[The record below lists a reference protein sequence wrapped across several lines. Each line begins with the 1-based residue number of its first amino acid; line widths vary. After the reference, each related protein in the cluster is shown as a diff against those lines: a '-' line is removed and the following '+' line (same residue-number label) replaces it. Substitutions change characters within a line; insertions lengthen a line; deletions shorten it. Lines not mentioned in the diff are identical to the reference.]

1 MAGYAELHCL
11 THFSFLR
18 SAADPERLAERAK
31 ALGYAALAVTDEC
44 SVAGAVRMHQACQA
58 EGLKLIVGS
67 EFTLEEGPKIVLLA
81 PDRTSYGA
89 LCSLITQARRRC
101 EKGHYRLS
109 LRDLTAQ
116 RTAQGLALWL
126 PDPTRSM
133 EVQRPWGEALKAAF
147 PERLWLALG
156 CFDEGD
162 DVARY
167 QQAYALGQALALPL
181 TAAGDVRLVTPED
194 KPLHDVLTAIRLGRP
209 VTSLGS
215 ALHSNGERHLQPW
228 ATLQRRYPPEL
239 LAETLR
245 IADRCH
251 FSLAQL
257 RYEYPEE
264 LVPPGQ
270 TPSSHLR
277 SLTFAGAAERWPSGI
292 PDRVT
297 RQLEHELTLIE
308 ALGYEYFFLTVYDIV
323 AFARSEGILCQGRGS
338 AANSAVCYCLG
349 ITEVDPSQSQ
359 LLFERFISKERNEP
373 PDIDVDFEHQRR
385 EEVIQYIYR
394 KYGRDRAALAATVIA
409 YRLRSALRDVGKAL
423 GFEAAFIEK
432 LARQARGWER
442 SRGLPELFSAC
453 GADPRAPALR
463 RYQALVTQLLGVPR
477 HLSQHVGGF
486 VISRG
491 PLAELVPVENASMA
505 ERTVIQWDK
514 DDLEALGLLKVDV
527 LALGMLSA
535 LRRSLEL
542 LAPLREGPRSLADI
556 PREDPDTYAML
567 QRGDALGVFQVESR
581 AQLAM
586 LPRLKPACFYDL
598 VVEVAIVRPGPI
610 QGDMVHPYLRRRQGL
625 EAVDYPNA
633 AVREVLER
641 TLGVPIFQE
650 QVIKLAMVAAGFSGG
665 EADALRRAMAAWK
678 RQGGLSHFRDKLLR
692 GMRERGHD
700 EAFAERLFAQIQG
713 FGEYGFPES
722 HAASF
727 AVLVYCSAWLK
738 RHEPAAFYAGLLN
751 SLPMGFYSADQLLQ
765 DARRHGLEI
774 RPVDV
779 QCSHWDYTLEPSPQ
793 SPGPG
798 QRGPGPWH
806 YDYAS
811 PQAALRMG
819 LRQIKGLQRN
829 SAERLIQARDTGGP
843 FNSLSE
849 LRRRA
854 QLDAGSLRCL
864 AQGDAL
870 QALTGHRHQSHWAR
884 AALLPATPLL
894 GDEAPR
900 DEVSLRPPRLA
911 ESLRADYEN
920 LGTTLRPHPL
930 ALLRSRPRFQKLPR
944 AEDLRSLRNGRF
956 LRLAGIVTGRQRPGT
971 ASGVLF
977 LTLEDE
983 TGFINVIVWPRVLER
998 FRAVVLGASL
1008 LYVKGVLQREG
1019 EVIHV
1024 VGGAFFDESAQ
1035 LADLPLKARD
1045 FH

>member
-116 RTAQGLALWL
+116 RTAQSLALWL

-133 EVQRPWGEALKAAF
+133 ETQRPWGEALKTAF

-162 DVARY
+162 DLARY
-167 QQAYALGQALALPL
+167 HEAYALGQALALPL

-194 KPLHDVLTAIRLGRP
+194 KPLHDVLTAIRLGHP
-209 VTSLGS
+209 VASLGS

-228 ATLQRRYPPEL
+228 ATLRRRYPSEL

-292 PDRVT
+292 PDSVT

-323 AFARSEGILCQGRGS
+323 AFARSKGILCQGRGS
-338 AANSAVCYCLG
+338 AANSAVCYCLA

-453 GADPRAPALR
+453 GADPTAPALR

-491 PLAELVPVENASMA
+491 PLAELVPVENASMT

-610 QGDMVHPYLRRRQGL
+610 QGDMVHPFLRRRQGL
-625 EAVDYPNA
+625 EAVHYPNT

-678 RQGGLSHFRDKLLR
+678 RQGGLSHFRDKLLQ

-819 LRQIKGLQRN
+819 LRQIKGLERN
-829 SAERLIQARDTGGP
+829 SAERLIQAREAGGP
-843 FNSLSE
+843 FKSLPE

-894 GDEAPR
+894 GDEDPR

-911 ESLRADYEN
+911 ESLQADYEN

-983 TGFINVIVWPRVLER
+983 TGFINVIVWPQVLER

-1035 LADLPLKARD
+1035 LADLPLRARD

>member
-116 RTAQGLALWL
+116 RTAQSLALWL
-126 PDPTRSM
+126 PDPSHSI
-133 EVQRPWGEALKAAF
+133 EAQQPWGEALKAAF

-162 DVARY
+162 DAGRY
-167 QQAYALGQALALPL
+167 HQVYALGQALALPL

-209 VTSLGS
+209 VASLGS

-228 ATLQRRYPPEL
+228 ATLQRRYTPEL
-239 LAETLR
+239 LAETLH

-277 SLTFAGAAERWPSGI
+277 SLTFAGAAQRWPSGI
-292 PDRVT
+292 PDSVT

-323 AFARSEGILCQGRGS
+323 AFARGEGILCQGRGS
-338 AANSAVCYCLG
+338 AANSAVCYCLA

-453 GADPRAPALR
+453 GADPTVPALR
-463 RYQALVTQLLGVPR
+463 RYQALVSQLLGAPR

-542 LAPLREGPRSLADI
+542 LAPLREGPRSLTDI

-625 EAVDYPNA
+625 EAVHYPNA

-779 QCSHWDYTLEPSPQ
+779 QASHWDYTLEPSPE

-819 LRQIKGLQRN
+819 FRQIKGLRRD
-829 SAERLIQARDTGGP
+829 SIERLIQAREAGGP
-843 FNSLSE
+843 FKSLPE

-870 QALTGHRHQSHWAR
+870 QTLSGHRHQSHWAR

-894 GDEAPR
+894 GDERPR
-900 DEVSLRPPRLA
+900 DEVNLRAPRLA

-930 ALLRSRPRFQKLPR
+930 ALLRSRSRFRKLPR

-1024 VGGAFFDESAQ
+1024 VAGAFFDESAQ

>member
-116 RTAQGLALWL
+116 RTAQNLALWL

-133 EVQRPWGEALKAAF
+133 EAQRPWGEALKAAF
-147 PERLWLALG
+147 PARLWLALG

-167 QQAYALGQALALPL
+167 HQAYALGQALALPL
-181 TAAGDVRLVTPED
+181 TVAGDVRLVTPED

-209 VTSLGS
+209 VASLGS

-829 SAERLIQARDTGGP
+829 SAERLIQARDAGGP
-843 FNSLSE
+843 FKSLSE

-1008 LYVKGVLQREG
+1008 LYLKGVLQREG

>member
-116 RTAQGLALWL
+116 RTAQSLALWL

-133 EVQRPWGEALKAAF
+133 ETQRPWGEALKTAF

-162 DVARY
+162 DLARY
-167 QQAYALGQALALPL
+167 HEAYALGQALALPL

-194 KPLHDVLTAIRLGRP
+194 KPLHDVLTAIRLGHP
-209 VTSLGS
+209 VASLGS

-228 ATLQRRYPPEL
+228 ATLRRRYPSEL

-292 PDRVT
+292 PDSVT

-323 AFARSEGILCQGRGS
+323 AFARSKGILCQGRGS
-338 AANSAVCYCLG
+338 AANSAVCYCLA

-453 GADPRAPALR
+453 GADPTAPALR

-491 PLAELVPVENASMA
+491 PLAELVPVENASMT

-610 QGDMVHPYLRRRQGL
+610 QGDMVHPFLRRRQGL
-625 EAVDYPNA
+625 EAVHYPNT

-678 RQGGLSHFRDKLLR
+678 RQGGLSHFRDKLLQ

-829 SAERLIQARDTGGP
+829 SAERLIQAREAGGP
-843 FNSLSE
+843 FKSLPE

-894 GDEAPR
+894 GDEDPR

-911 ESLRADYEN
+911 ESLQADYEN

-930 ALLRSRPRFQKLPR
+930 ALLRSRPRFQNLPR

-983 TGFINVIVWPRVLER
+983 TGFINVIVWPQVLER

-1035 LADLPLKARD
+1035 LADLPLRARD

>member
-1 MAGYAELHCL
+1 
-11 THFSFLR
+11 
-18 SAADPERLAERAK
+18 
-31 ALGYAALAVTDEC
+31 
-44 SVAGAVRMHQACQA
+44 
-58 EGLKLIVGS
+58 
-67 EFTLEEGPKIVLLA
+67 
-81 PDRTSYGA
+81 
-89 LCSLITQARRRC
+89 
-101 EKGHYRLS
+101 
-109 LRDLTAQ
+109 
-116 RTAQGLALWL
+116 
-126 PDPTRSM
+126 
-133 EVQRPWGEALKAAF
+133 
-147 PERLWLALG
+147 
-156 CFDEGD
+156 
-162 DVARY
+162 
-167 QQAYALGQALALPL
+167 
-181 TAAGDVRLVTPED
+181 
-194 KPLHDVLTAIRLGRP
+194 
-209 VTSLGS
+209 
-215 ALHSNGERHLQPW
+215 HLQPW

-239 LAETLR
+239 LAETLH

-297 RQLEHELTLIE
+297 GQLEHELTLIE

-843 FNSLSE
+843 FKSLSE

>member
-116 RTAQGLALWL
+116 RTAQSLALWL

-133 EVQRPWGEALKAAF
+133 ETQRPWGEALKTAF

-162 DVARY
+162 DLARY
-167 QQAYALGQALALPL
+167 HEAYALGQALALPL

-194 KPLHDVLTAIRLGRP
+194 KPLHDVLTAIRLGHP
-209 VTSLGS
+209 VASLGS

-228 ATLQRRYPPEL
+228 ATLRRRYPSEL

-292 PDRVT
+292 PDSVT

-323 AFARSEGILCQGRGS
+323 AFARSKGILCQGRGS
-338 AANSAVCYCLG
+338 AANSAVCYCLA

-453 GADPRAPALR
+453 GADPTAPALR

-491 PLAELVPVENASMA
+491 PLAELVPVENASMT

-610 QGDMVHPYLRRRQGL
+610 QGDMVHPFLRRRQGL
-625 EAVDYPNA
+625 EAVHYPNT

-678 RQGGLSHFRDKLLR
+678 RQGGLSHFRDKLLQ

-829 SAERLIQARDTGGP
+829 SAERLIQAREAGGP
-843 FNSLSE
+843 FKSLPE

-894 GDEAPR
+894 GDEDPR

-911 ESLRADYEN
+911 ESLQADYEN

-983 TGFINVIVWPRVLER
+983 TGFINVIVWPQVLER

-1035 LADLPLKARD
+1035 LADLPLRARD

>member
-116 RTAQGLALWL
+116 RTAQNLALWL

-133 EVQRPWGEALKAAF
+133 EAQRPWGEALKAAF
-147 PERLWLALG
+147 PARLWLALG

-167 QQAYALGQALALPL
+167 HQAYALGQALALPL
-181 TAAGDVRLVTPED
+181 TVAGDVRLVTPED

-209 VTSLGS
+209 VASLGS

-239 LAETLR
+239 LAETLH

-297 RQLEHELTLIE
+297 GQLEHELTLIE

-819 LRQIKGLQRN
+819 LIQIKGLQRN

-843 FNSLSE
+843 FKSLSE

-854 QLDAGSLRCL
+854 QLDARSLRCL

>member
-67 EFTLEEGPKIVLLA
+67 EFTLEEGPKILLLA
-81 PDRTSYGA
+81 PDRASYGA

-116 RTAQGLALWL
+116 RTAQSLALWL
-126 PDPTRSM
+126 PDPTRS
-133 EVQRPWGEALKAAF
+133 VAAQRPWGEALKAAF

-167 QQAYALGQALALPL
+167 HQAYALGQALALPL

-209 VTSLGS
+209 VASLGS

-338 AANSAVCYCLG
+338 AANSAVCYCLA
-349 ITEVDPSQSQ
+349 ITEVDPSESQ

-453 GADPRAPALR
+453 GADPTAPALR

-843 FNSLSE
+843 FKSLSE

-894 GDEAPR
+894 GDEGPR

-930 ALLRSRPRFQKLPR
+930 ALLRSRPCFQKLPR

-998 FRAVVLGASL
+998 FRAIVLGASL

>member
-116 RTAQGLALWL
+116 RTAQNLALWL

-133 EVQRPWGEALKAAF
+133 EAQRPWGEALKAAF
-147 PERLWLALG
+147 PARLWLALG

-167 QQAYALGQALALPL
+167 HQAYALGQALALPL
-181 TAAGDVRLVTPED
+181 TVAGDVRLVTPED

-209 VTSLGS
+209 VASLGS

-239 LAETLR
+239 LAETLH

-297 RQLEHELTLIE
+297 GQLEHELTLIE

-843 FNSLSE
+843 FKSLSE

>member
-116 RTAQGLALWL
+116 RTAQNLALWL

-133 EVQRPWGEALKAAF
+133 EAQRPWGEALKAAF
-147 PERLWLALG
+147 PARLWLALG

-167 QQAYALGQALALPL
+167 HQAYALGQALALPL
-181 TAAGDVRLVTPED
+181 TVAGDVRLVTPED

-209 VTSLGS
+209 VASLGS

-239 LAETLR
+239 LAETLH

-297 RQLEHELTLIE
+297 GQLEHELTLIE

-409 YRLRSALRDVGKAL
+409 YRLRSALRDVGKAM

-843 FNSLSE
+843 FKSLSE

>member
-116 RTAQGLALWL
+116 RTAQNLALWL

-133 EVQRPWGEALKAAF
+133 EAQRPWGEALKAAF

-167 QQAYALGQALALPL
+167 HQAYALGQALALPL
-181 TAAGDVRLVTPED
+181 TVAGDVRLVTPED

-209 VTSLGS
+209 VASLGS

-239 LAETLR
+239 LAETLH

-297 RQLEHELTLIE
+297 GQLEHELTLIE

-819 LRQIKGLQRN
+819 LRQIKGLQRIF
-829 SAERLIQARDTGGP
+829 AERLIQARDTGGP
-843 FNSLSE
+843 FKSLSE

-870 QALTGHRHQSHWAR
+870 QALTGHRHQSHWTR

>member
-67 EFTLEEGPKIVLLA
+67 EFILEEGPKIVLLA

-116 RTAQGLALWL
+116 RTAQSLALWL

-133 EVQRPWGEALKAAF
+133 EAQQPWGEALKAAF

-167 QQAYALGQALALPL
+167 HLAYALGQALALPL

-209 VTSLGS
+209 VASLGS

-239 LAETLR
+239 LGETLR

-453 GADPRAPALR
+453 GADPTAPALR

-625 EAVDYPNA
+625 EAVHYPNA

-843 FNSLSE
+843 FKSLSE

>member
-116 RTAQGLALWL
+116 RTAQNLALWL

-133 EVQRPWGEALKAAF
+133 EAQRPWGEALKAAF
-147 PERLWLALG
+147 PARLWLALG

-167 QQAYALGQALALPL
+167 HQAYALGQALALPL
-181 TAAGDVRLVTPED
+181 TVAGDVRLVTPED

-209 VTSLGS
+209 VASLGS

-239 LAETLR
+239 LAETLH

-843 FNSLSE
+843 FKSLSE

>member
-116 RTAQGLALWL
+116 RTAQNLALWL

-133 EVQRPWGEALKAAF
+133 EAQRPWGEALKAAF
-147 PERLWLALG
+147 PARLWLALG

-167 QQAYALGQALALPL
+167 HQAYALGQALALPL
-181 TAAGDVRLVTPED
+181 TVAGDVRLVTPED

-209 VTSLGS
+209 VASLGS

-843 FNSLSE
+843 FKSLSE

-870 QALTGHRHQSHWAR
+870 QALTGHRHQSHWTR

-1008 LYVKGVLQREG
+1008 LYLKGVLQREG

>member
-116 RTAQGLALWL
+116 RTAQNLALWL

-133 EVQRPWGEALKAAF
+133 EAQRPWGEALKAAF
-147 PERLWLALG
+147 PARLWLALG

-167 QQAYALGQALALPL
+167 HQAYALGQALALPL
-181 TAAGDVRLVTPED
+181 TVAGDVRLVTPED

-209 VTSLGS
+209 VASLGS

-239 LAETLR
+239 LAETLH

-297 RQLEHELTLIE
+297 GQLEHELTLIE

-819 LRQIKGLQRN
+819 LRQIKGLQRIF
-829 SAERLIQARDTGGP
+829 AERLIQARDTGGP
-843 FNSLSE
+843 FKSLSE

-870 QALTGHRHQSHWAR
+870 QALTGHRHQSHWTR

>member
-116 RTAQGLALWL
+116 RTAQNLALWL

-133 EVQRPWGEALKAAF
+133 EAQRPWGEALKAAF
-147 PERLWLALG
+147 PARLWLALG

-167 QQAYALGQALALPL
+167 HQAYALGQALALPL
-181 TAAGDVRLVTPED
+181 TVAGDVRLVTPED

-209 VTSLGS
+209 VASLGS

-297 RQLEHELTLIE
+297 GQLEHELTLIE

-843 FNSLSE
+843 FKSLSE

>member
-116 RTAQGLALWL
+116 RTAQSLALWL

-133 EVQRPWGEALKAAF
+133 EAQQPWGEALKAAF

-167 QQAYALGQALALPL
+167 HQAYALGQALALPL
-181 TAAGDVRLVTPED
+181 TVAGDVRLVTPED

-209 VTSLGS
+209 VASLGS

-297 RQLEHELTLIE
+297 GQLEHELTLIE

-843 FNSLSE
+843 FKSLSE

-854 QLDAGSLRCL
+854 QLDAGTLRCL

-870 QALTGHRHQSHWAR
+870 QALTGHRHQSHWTR

>member
-11 THFSFLR
+11 TYFSFLR

-31 ALGYAALAVTDEC
+31 TLGYAALAVTDEC
-44 SVAGAVRMHQACQA
+44 SLAGAVRMHQACKA
-58 EGLKLIVGS
+58 EGLKLLLGS

-81 PDRTSYGA
+81 PDRPSYGA
-89 LCSLITQARRRC
+89 LCTLITLARRRC
-101 EKGHYRLS
+101 PKGQYRLT
-109 LRDLTAQ
+109 LQDLSPA
-116 RTAQGLALWL
+116 RTGRCLALWFPDRTMPL
-126 PDPTRSM
+126 PT
-133 EVQRPWGEALKAAF
+133 QGTWGEALKAAF
-147 PERLWLALG
+147 PERLWLALAA
-156 CFDEGD
+156 FDEGD
-162 DVARY
+162 DLSRY
-167 QQAYALGQALALPL
+167 RDALTLSQRLQVPL

-194 KPLHDVLTAIRLGRP
+194 KPLQDVLTAIRLGRP
-209 VTSLGS
+209 VSELGS

-228 ATLQRRYPPEL
+228 AELQRRYPPEL
-239 LAETLR
+239 LAETLK
-245 IADRCH
+245 IAERCT
-251 FSLAQL
+251 FSLDQL

-264 LVPPGQ
+264 LVPPGE

-277 SLTFAGAAERWPSGI
+277 SLTLAGAGQRWPSGV
-292 PDRVT
+292 PEAVQS
-297 RQLEHELTLIE
+297 QLDHELTLIE

-349 ITEVDPSQSQ
+349 ITEVDPAQSQ

-394 KYGRDRAALAATVIA
+394 KYGRHRAALAATVIA

-423 GFEAAFIEK
+423 GFEGPFIEK

-442 SRGLPELFSAC
+442 GRSLSELFAES
-453 GADPRAPALR
+453 GADPTAPALAH
-463 RYQALVTQLLGVPR
+463 YQALVQQILGVPR

-491 PLAELVPVENASMA
+491 PMAELVPIENASMA

-527 LALGMLSA
+527 LGLGMLSA
-535 LRRSLEL
+535 LRRSLAL
-542 LAPLREGPRSLADI
+542 LEPLREGPHRLADI

-567 QRGDALGVFQVESR
+567 QAGDAIGVFQVESR

-586 LPRLKPACFYDL
+586 LPRLRPACFYDL

-625 EAVDYPNA
+625 EPVHYPNE

-727 AVLVYCSAWLK
+727 AHLVYCSAWLK

-765 DARRHGLEI
+765 DARRHGLEV

-779 QCSHWDYTLEPSPQ
+779 QQSGWDHQLEGSAE

-806 YDYAS
+806 YRYTATQS
-811 PQAALRMG
+811 ALRLG
-819 LRQIKGLQRN
+819 LRQIKGLAR
-829 SAERLIQARDTGGP
+829 AVGERIVAARTEGGP
-843 FNSLSE
+843 FKSLE
-849 LRRRA
+849 ALRTRA
-854 QLDAGSLRCL
+854 QLDTGSLRCL
-864 AQGDAL
+864 AEGDAL
-870 QALTGHRHQSHWAR
+870 RPLTGHRHQSHWQR
-884 AALLPATPLL
+884 AALKPPAPLL
-894 GDEAPR
+894 PETPEEAPLA
-900 DEVSLRPPRLA
+900 LRPPRLA
-911 ESLRADYEN
+911 ESLRADYES
-920 LGTTLRPHPL
+920 LGLTLRPHPM
-930 ALLRSRPRFQKLPR
+930 ALLRGRKKFQSLPR
-944 AEDLRSLRNGRF
+944 ADALRTLHSGRF
-956 LRLAGIVTGRQRPGT
+956 LRLAGLVTGRQRPGT

-998 FRAVVLGASL
+998 YRAAVLGASL

-1024 VGGAFFDESAQ
+1024 VGGAFFDESAE
-1035 LADLPLKARD
+1035 LAHLPLKARD

>member
-116 RTAQGLALWL
+116 RTAQNLALWL

-133 EVQRPWGEALKAAF
+133 EAQRPWGEALKAAF
-147 PERLWLALG
+147 PARLWLALG

-167 QQAYALGQALALPL
+167 HQAYALGQALALPL
-181 TAAGDVRLVTPED
+181 TVAGDVRLVTPED

-209 VTSLGS
+209 VASLGS

-239 LAETLR
+239 LAETLH

-297 RQLEHELTLIE
+297 GQLEHELTLIE

-843 FNSLSE
+843 FKSLSE

-998 FRAVVLGASL
+998 FRAIVLGASL